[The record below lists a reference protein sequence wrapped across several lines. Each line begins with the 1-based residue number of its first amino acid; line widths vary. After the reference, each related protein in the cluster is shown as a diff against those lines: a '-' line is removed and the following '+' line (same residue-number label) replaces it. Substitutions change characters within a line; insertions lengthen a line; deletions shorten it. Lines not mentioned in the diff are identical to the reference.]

1 MKIDYTVELLLQG
14 ISAYKEKV
22 SNIMLFYDKP
32 LPKVA
37 VDEINEYES
46 KIKELQTVIDFL
58 QKNYQNN

>member
-37 VDEINEYES
+37 VDEINEYEITQ
-46 KIKELQTVIDFL
+46 IK
-58 QKNYQNN
+58 K